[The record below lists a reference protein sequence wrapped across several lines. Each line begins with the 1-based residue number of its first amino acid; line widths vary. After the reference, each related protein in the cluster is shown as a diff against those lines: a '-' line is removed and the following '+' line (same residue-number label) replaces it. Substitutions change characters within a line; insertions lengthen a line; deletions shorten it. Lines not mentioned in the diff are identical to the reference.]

1 MSEYFY
7 TKKEA
12 EKAILVGV
20 ALQSENISY
29 NMMCE
34 YLDELAFLA
43 ETAGA
48 ETVKIFTQNLDK
60 PVTATFV
67 GKGKLEEIKTYVEDN
82 DIDLIIFDDELSPT
96 QIRNL
101 ERELKGRKVLDRT
114 NLILDIFAKR
124 ARTAEAKAQVELAQY
139 QYLLPRLTGM
149 WTHLE
154 RQKGGIGLRGPGESE
169 IETDRRIIR
178 DKITRLKEQL
188 AKIDKQMVTQR
199 KNRGKLVRVALVGY
213 TNVGKSTLTNKLVG
227 QKVAIVSSKPQTT
240 RTRITGV
247 LSRGETQYVLLDTPG
262 LHKPRSR
269 LGDYMC
275 KVVTD
280 TVSEVDV
287 AVLVV
292 EPIPNIGPAEESLI
306 AQIKQHHMP
315 AILVINK
322 IDTIKKEELLA
333 VIATYA
339 AVHEFDAVVPI
350 SARTGEGVEE
360 LLTEID
366 KYAIEGPQLFP
377 EDMVSDQPE
386 RQLVAE
392 IIREKLLRL
401 LDREVPHG
409 VAVGIERWN
418 EREDGLVEIN
428 AVIYCEKASHKGII
442 IGKRGAMLKE
452 IGQQARADI
461 ERMLDAKVFLELW
474 VKVKEG
480 WRNNQYQMRNFGYE
494 DQ

>member
-1 MSEYFY
+1 MAHSHHDHSHEHVRRLSSLNRAFIAGILLNSVFVAAEFTAGILSNSMGLLSDAGHNLSDVASLLLALLAFRLAQVRPTSRY
-7 TKKEA
+7 TYGYRRST
-12 EKAILVGV
+12 ILVSLLNAV
-20 ALQSENISY
+20 
-29 NMMCE
+29 
-34 YLDELAFLA
+34 
-43 ETAGA
+43 
-48 ETVKIFTQNLDK
+48 
-60 PVTATFV
+60 
-67 GKGKLEEIKTYVEDN
+67 
-82 DIDLIIFDDELSPT
+82 
-96 QIRNL
+96 
-101 ERELKGRKVLDRT
+101 
-114 NLILDIFAKR
+114 IL
-124 ARTAEAKAQVELAQY
+124 L
-139 QYLLPRLTGM
+139 
-149 WTHLE
+149 
-154 RQKGGIGLRGPGESE
+154 
-169 IETDRRIIR
+169 
-178 DKITRLKEQL
+178 
-188 AKIDKQMVTQR
+188 
-199 KNRGKLVRVALVGY
+199 
-213 TNVGKSTLTNKLVG
+213 
-227 QKVAIVSSKPQTT
+227 
-240 RTRITGV
+240 
-247 LSRGETQYVLLDTPG
+247 
-262 LHKPRSR
+262 
-269 LGDYMC
+269 
-275 KVVTD
+275 
-280 TVSEVDV
+280 
-287 AVLVV
+287 V
-292 EPIPNIGPAEESLI
+292 EPIANVGPQEQELVEK
-306 AQIKQHHMP
+306 IKAAGVP

-392 IIREKLLRL
+392 IIREKMLRL